1 MLSSSLCAVI
11 FIYNK
16 YHLSF
21 RFFDTSEEGQRTRE
35 MQHEFRPVTVE
46 ELEGK
51 RRKDIEQALIKRDVK
66 RQKIQENH
74 DVPGAL
80 AKAAE
85 VNDPVMV
92 RRRGRMM
99 LPAPQISEVELEHIA
114 RMSTDAMLDEQV
126 WRIYM
131 YMYYLKHFS
140 HRFE

>member
-1 MLSSSLCAVI
+1 
-11 FIYNK
+11 
-16 YHLSF
+16 
-21 RFFDTSEEGQRTRE
+21 

-74 DVPGAL
+74 DQPAAL

-85 VNDPVMV
+85 VNDPIMV
-92 RRRGRMM
+92 RRRGKMM
-99 LPAPQISEVELEHIA
+99 LPAPQVSEVELEQIA

-126 WRIYM
+126 GVNR
-131 YMYYLKHFS
+131 
-140 HRFE
+140 